1 VIEKK
6 ISSLNVSRSDSIACH
21 KGIPDIDDPFLD
33 NVNSPARLVNN
44 KLEYIIF

>member
-6 ISSLNVSRSDSIACH
+6 NSSLNISRSDSTVCH

-44 KLEYIIF
+44 NQKYII